1 MEEKLKSIK
10 QILEVQRFVEGTFF
24 LVGSY
29 SEIMW
34 ISAKIMYQRLPLLTF
49 AFYETMTLKESQI
62 ESSTVND
69 RETKL
74 QQSTHKIDSEKIPNQ
89 LFDLSKW
96 DASDLSSITTSR
108 ENYFDSKKKIEEEYR
123 AKQQNLR
130 DHHDE
135 FLSKAKQQLKEYF
148 EREYK
153 ELELK
158 IDYLYE
164 QSHTTLKSKYEQL
177 SQHTPV
183 SQDYEYCEESFE
195 MYDVDIDDPIYTTQ
209 PTIWEFD
216 TTEDPDDL

>member
-1 MEEKLKSIK
+1 L
-10 QILEVQRFVEGTFF
+10 IL
-24 LVGSY
+24 
-29 SEIMW
+29 
-34 ISAKIMYQRLPLLTF
+34 
-49 AFYETMTLKESQI
+49 
-62 ESSTVND
+62 
-69 RETKL
+69 
-74 QQSTHKIDSEKIPNQ
+74 
-89 LFDLSKW
+89 
-96 DASDLSSITTSR
+96 
-108 ENYFDSKKKIEEEYR
+108 KKKIEEEYR
-123 AKQQNLR
+123 AKEQNLR